1 MRDFLY
7 VGLSFVFVFMLI
19 GFSTLLKQLKWL
31 PDESSRKFVHIGVS
45 HWIFFILL
53 FENVIFA
60 LIPPVAFILLN
71 YLSYRKN
78 IFKAIE
84 RNGKRNLA
92 TVYFAIALLLVVLF
106 TFLIGENKVYA
117 PAAIGGMLVLG
128 YGDGL
133 ASLVGQRWGKTRLL
147 NGKSFEGSLTFFFTS
162 GIILLLITWLFIPN
176 GISNSWWFIPLS
188 ALIITLVEL
197 LTPLDLDNASIPI
210 ITTSLLWFLMQA

>member
-7 VGLSFVFVFMLI
+7 VGLSFVFILMLI
-19 GFSTLLKQLKWL
+19 GFSTLLNQWKGL
-31 PDESSRKFVHIGVS
+31 PKEGIRKFVHIGVS
-45 HWIFFILL
+45 HWIFFLFL
-53 FENVIFA
+53 FENVVFA

-84 RNGKRNLA
+84 RKGKRNLG
-92 TVYFAIALLLVVLF
+92 TVYFAISLLLLVLF

-133 ASLVGQRWGKTRLL
+133 ASLVGERLGKTRLF
-147 NGKSFEGSLTFFFTS
+147 NGKSLEGSLTFFFTS
-162 GIILLLITWLFIPN
+162 VIVLFSITSRFIPYT
-176 GISNSWWFIPLS
+176 IPSLWWYVPTT

-197 LTPLDLDNASIPI
+197 LTPFDLDNVSIPI
-210 ITTSLLWFLMQA
+210 ITTSLLWLLMQG